1 MDIKD
6 AGKALEVSVELP
18 GLAEADVDVSVT
30 DCLLKISGEK
40 KTEEERKD
48 TDFHV
53 MERSYGKF
61 SRSLTLPYAPDPDKI
76 EAKFDKGV
84 LTISV
89 PKPPE
94 EVTQTK
100 KISVKATA

>member
-1 MDIKD
+1 
-6 AGKALEVSVELP
+6 
-18 GLAEADVDVSVT
+18 
-30 DCLLKISGEK
+30 
-40 KTEEERKD
+40 
-48 TDFHV
+48 

-61 SRSLTLPYAPDPDKI
+61 SRSMTLPFAPDPEKV

-94 EVTQTK
+94 EATATK
-100 KISVKATA
+100 KIEVKAKA

>member
-1 MDIKD
+1 
-6 AGKALEVSVELP
+6 
-18 GLAEADVDVSVT
+18 
-30 DCLLKISGEK
+30 
-40 KTEEERKD
+40 
-48 TDFHV
+48 

-84 LTISV
+84 LKISV

-100 KISVKATA
+100 KIPVKATA